1 MVDWYKDR
9 LTVAFQ
15 EGKYLAI
22 DKMCYIEVLG
32 YYYLKDNIKLSDS

>member
-15 EGKYLAI
+15 EGKYLVI
-22 DKMCYIEVLG
+22 DKMCYIEVSE
-32 YYYLKDNIKLSDS
+32 YYFLKDNIMLSDS